1 MNDRKTGT
9 GYGNRGLSLD
19 FRWPR
24 SEADIKRVQS
34 ERKRIAV
41 ERALQSPFWKRRM
54 PSLDLARLDD
64 PDIWRRIPVLT
75 KEDLRQIPPERFH
88 DEFCI
93 APRTKAV
100 EYWRSGGATGR
111 PLFYPRS
118 AEDMVT
124 NIMAFERA
132 WALIGATAD
141 DCAHISFPLG
151 VHPVAHLYARAAIN
165 LGIGTVWCGA
175 GSNTPSET
183 QLELIGELKPTIWLG
198 MASYGLHLANLA
210 EVKGIDLSSST
221 VKKLL
226 VAAEPLSPVKRE
238 KLERAWGAEV
248 FDHFGMT
255 EAAIVSGEALGHHG
269 LHAFTDL
276 WYLEVLDERGAPVP
290 DGEVGSLVVTALWS
304 NTMTPF
310 LRWSSGDL
318 VSLSRGSAGAH
329 PWSIF
334 PVMRHARRTVGFFK
348 VRGVN
353 INHADL
359 EDAMFRDPAV
369 VDFRAEVY
377 NQGAN
382 DVLHLHVET
391 RTGAAER
398 IVEMMRRTFQV
409 TPEVTLL
416 ARGSIA
422 KDFEANVK
430 APRFVDKRG

>member
-1 MNDRKTGT
+1 M
-9 GYGNRGLSLD
+9 D
-19 FRWPR
+19 FRWPKSQAEIER
-24 SEADIKRVQS
+24 IHR

-41 ERALQSPFWKRRM
+41 ERALQSQFWQRRM
-54 PSLDLARLDD
+54 PAVDLERVHE
-64 PDIWRRIPVLT
+64 PEIWRRIPVLT
-75 KEDLRQIPPERFH
+75 KEALREIPAARFH

-93 APRTKAV
+93 APRTKVV

-118 AEDMVT
+118 AEDMAHNLLV
-124 NIMAFERA
+124 FERA

-175 GSNTPSET
+175 GTNTPSET
-183 QLELIGELKPTIWLG
+183 QLELIEQLKPTIWIG

-210 EVKGIDLSSST
+210 EVKGYDLARST

-226 VAAEPLSPVKRE
+226 VAAEPLSPVKRQ
-238 KLERAWGAEV
+238 KLERAWGAQV

-255 EAAIVSGEALGHHG
+255 EAALIVGETIAHDGMR
-269 LHAFTDL
+269 AFTDL
-276 WYLEVLDERGAPVP
+276 WYLEVLDERGEPVAP
-290 DGEVGSLVVTALWS
+290 GEVGSLVVTPLWS

-318 VSLSRGSAGAH
+318 VSLVPATGGND
-329 PWSIF
+329 PWSALPI
-334 PVMRHARRTVGFFK
+334 MRHARRTVGFFK

-353 INHADL
+353 INHSDL
-359 EDAMFRDPAV
+359 EDAMFRDADV

-377 NQGAN
+377 NAGGN

-391 RTGAAER
+391 RTGGAGQIAAMIRQAFE
-398 IVEMMRRTFQV
+398 VA
-409 TPEVTLL
+409 PEVTLL
-416 ARGSIA
+416 ARGTLA
-422 KDFEANVK
+422 REFEANVK

>member
-1 MNDRKTGT
+1 M
-9 GYGNRGLSLD
+9 
-19 FRWPR
+19 RWPSSAAEIAR
-24 SEADIKRVQS
+24 IQS
-34 ERKRIAV
+34 ERKRVAV

-54 PSLDLARLDD
+54 PSIDLARLDD
-64 PDIWRRIPVLT
+64 PDVWRRIPVLT

-93 APRTKAV
+93 APRTKVV

-175 GSNTPSET
+175 GTNTPSET
-183 QLELIGELKPTIWLG
+183 QLELIEQLKPTIWLG

-210 EVKGIDLSSST
+210 EVKGIDLSRST

-377 NQGAN
+377 NEGAN

-398 IVEMMRRTFQV
+398 IVDMMSRTFQV

-416 ARGSIA
+416 ARGTIA
-422 KDFEANVK
+422 KEFEANVK

>member
-1 MNDRKTGT
+1 VT
-9 GYGNRGLSLD
+9 D

-24 SEADIKRVQS
+24 SAADIARIQS
-34 ERKRIAV
+34 QRKRIAV
-41 ERALQSPFWKRRM
+41 ERALQSPFWKRRL
-54 PSLDLARLDD
+54 PALDLGRLDD
-64 PDIWRRIPVLT
+64 AEVWRRIPVLT
-75 KEDLRQIPPERFH
+75 KDALREIPPERFH

-93 APRTKAV
+93 APRTKVV

-175 GSNTPSET
+175 GTNTPSET
-183 QLELIGELKPTIWLG
+183 QLELIGELKPTIWIG

-210 EVKGIDLSSST
+210 EVRGIDLSKST
-221 VKKLL
+221 VNKLL

-276 WYLEVLDERGAPVP
+276 WYLEVLDDHGVPVRA
-290 DGEVGSLVVTALWS
+290 GEVGSLVVTALWS
-304 NTMTPF
+304 NSMTPF

-318 VSLSRGSAGAH
+318 VSLAPGGEGEH

-353 INHADL
+353 INHAEL

-398 IVEMMRRTFQV
+398 IVEMMRRTFQI

-416 ARGSIA
+416 ARGTIA

>member
-1 MNDRKTGT
+1 M
-9 GYGNRGLSLD
+9 
-19 FRWPR
+19 RWPA
-24 SEADIKRVQS
+24 SPESITKIQN
-34 ERKRIAV
+34 ERRRIAV
-41 ERALQSPFWKRRM
+41 ERALRSPFWKKRM
-54 PSLDLARLDD
+54 PQIDLDRVHQ
-64 PDIWRRIPVLT
+64 PEVWRRIPILT

-93 APRTKAV
+93 APRSEVV

-118 AEDMVT
+118 AEDMAT

-132 WALIGATAD
+132 WALIGAKRE

-165 LGIGTVWCGA
+165 LGIGTIWCGA
-175 GSNTPSET
+175 GTNTPSET
-183 QLELIGELKPTIWLG
+183 QLELIEHLKPTIWIG

-210 EVKGIDLSSST
+210 EVKGMDLSKST

-255 EAAIVSGEALGHHG
+255 EAAIVSGESVDHSG

-276 WYLEVLDERGAPVP
+276 WHLEVVNEAGDPVP

-318 VSLSRGSAGAH
+318 VSISPATGGNH
-329 PWSIF
+329 PWSLF

-359 EDAMFRDPAV
+359 EDAMFRDPEV

-377 NQGAN
+377 NRGAN

-391 RTGAAER
+391 RAGGAER
-398 IVEMMRRTFQV
+398 IAEMMRKTFQV
-409 TPEVTLL
+409 TPEITMLSRGTI
-416 ARGSIA
+416 AR
-422 KDFEANVK
+422 DFEANVK

>member
-1 MNDRKTGT
+1 
-9 GYGNRGLSLD
+9 
-19 FRWPR
+19 
-24 SEADIKRVQS
+24 
-34 ERKRIAV
+34 
-41 ERALQSPFWKRRM
+41 M
-54 PSLDLARLDD
+54 PKLDLERLDH
-64 PDIWRRIPVLT
+64 PEVWRKIPILT

-93 APRTKAV
+93 QPRTRVV

-118 AEDMVT
+118 AEDMQH
-124 NIMAFERA
+124 NMLIFERA

-175 GSNTPSET
+175 GTNTPSET
-183 QLELIGELKPTIWLG
+183 QLELIDHLKPTVWIG

-210 EVKGIDLSSST
+210 EVKGFNLKDSA
-221 VKKLL
+221 VKKII

-255 EAAIVSGEALGHHG
+255 EGALVSGEAVGHHG
-269 LHAFTDL
+269 LHAFADM
-276 WYLEVLDERGAPVP
+276 YFLEVIDDQSGEPVAE
-290 DGEVGSLVVTALWS
+290 GEVGSLIVTPLWS
-304 NTMTPF
+304 NSMTPF

-318 VSLSRGSAGAH
+318 VSLSSQGAGEG
-329 PWSIF
+329 PWSVY

-353 INHADL
+353 INHSDL
-359 EDAMFRDPAV
+359 EDTMFRDPDV

-377 NQGAN
+377 DLAAGN
-382 DVLHLHVET
+382 DVLHLHIET
-391 RTGAAER
+391 RTPAKDR
-398 IVEMMRRTFQV
+398 IVEIIRKTFQV
-409 TPEVTLL
+409 TPEITLL
-416 ARGSIA
+416 ERGTIARE
-422 KDFEANVK
+422 FEANIK
-430 APRFVDKRG
+430 APRFVDRRG

>member
-1 MNDRKTGT
+1 M
-9 GYGNRGLSLD
+9 D
-19 FRWPR
+19 FRWPKSQAEIER
-24 SEADIKRVQS
+24 IHR

-41 ERALQSPFWKRRM
+41 ERALQSQFWQRRM
-54 PSLDLARLDD
+54 PTVDLERVHE
-64 PDIWRRIPVLT
+64 PEIWRRIPVLT
-75 KEDLRQIPPERFH
+75 KEALREIPAARFH
-88 DEFCI
+88 DEVCL
-93 APRTKAV
+93 APRTKVV

-118 AEDMVT
+118 AEDMAHNLLV
-124 NIMAFERA
+124 FERA

-175 GSNTPSET
+175 GTNTPSET
-183 QLELIGELKPTIWLG
+183 QLELIEHLKPTIWIG

-210 EVKGIDLSSST
+210 EAKGIDLRASS
-221 VKKLL
+221 VKKLI
-226 VAAEPLSPVKRE
+226 VAAEPLSPVKRS
-238 KLERAWGAEV
+238 KLERAWDAEV

-255 EAAIVSGEALGHHG
+255 EAAIVSGEGLGHQG
-269 LHAFTDL
+269 MHAFTDL
-276 WYLEVLDERGAPVP
+276 WYLEVLDERGEPVKE
-290 DGEVGSLVVTALWS
+290 GEVGSLVVTALWS
-304 NTMTPF
+304 NSMTPF

-318 VSLSRGSAGAH
+318 VSMEPSRGGPHS
-329 PWSIF
+329 WSVY
-334 PVMRHARRTVGFFK
+334 PLMRHARRTVGFFK

-359 EDAMFRDPAV
+359 EDAMFKDPEV

-377 NQGAN
+377 DGKDGN

-391 RTGAAER
+391 RSGAKEHVVQT
-398 IVEMMRRTFQV
+398 IHQVFQV

-416 ARGSIA
+416 ERGSIA
-422 KDFEANVK
+422 REFEANIK

>member
-1 MNDRKTGT
+1 VT
-9 GYGNRGLSLD
+9 D

-24 SEADIKRVQS
+24 SEPEIQRIQS

-41 ERALQSPFWKRRM
+41 ERALQSPFWKRRL
-54 PSLDLARLDD
+54 PSIDLARLDE
-64 PDIWRRIPVLT
+64 PEVWRRIPVLT

-93 APRTKAV
+93 APRTKVV

-175 GSNTPSET
+175 GTNTPSET
-183 QLELIGELKPTIWLG
+183 QLELVEQLKPTIWIG

-210 EVKGIDLSSST
+210 EGKGIDLSRST

-255 EAAIVSGEALGHHG
+255 EAAIVSGEGLGHQG

-276 WYLEVLDERGAPVP
+276 WYLEVLDDRGEPVP

-304 NTMTPF
+304 NSMTPF

-318 VSLSRGSAGAH
+318 VSLAPGSGGSH

-398 IVEMMRRTFQV
+398 IVDMMRKTFQI

-416 ARGSIA
+416 ARGTIA

>member
-1 MNDRKTGT
+1 M
-9 GYGNRGLSLD
+9 D
-19 FRWPR
+19 FRWPKSQAEIER
-24 SEADIKRVQS
+24 IHR

-41 ERALQSPFWKRRM
+41 ERALQSQFWQRRM
-54 PSLDLARLDD
+54 PTVDLERVHE
-64 PDIWRRIPVLT
+64 PEIWRRIPVLT
-75 KEDLRQIPPERFH
+75 KEALREIPAARFH

-93 APRTKAV
+93 APRTKVV

-118 AEDMVT
+118 AEDMAHNLLV
-124 NIMAFERA
+124 FERA

-175 GSNTPSET
+175 GTNTPSET
-183 QLELIGELKPTIWLG
+183 QLELIEQLKPTIWIG

-210 EVKGIDLSSST
+210 EVKGYDLAHST

-226 VAAEPLSPVKRE
+226 VAAEPLSPVKRQ
-238 KLERAWGAEV
+238 KLERAWGAQV

-255 EAAIVSGEALGHHG
+255 EAALIAGETIAHDGMR
-269 LHAFTDL
+269 AFTDL
-276 WYLEVLDERGAPVP
+276 WYLEVLDERGEPVAP
-290 DGEVGSLVVTALWS
+290 GEVGSLVVTPLWS

-318 VSLSRGSAGAH
+318 VSLVPATGGND
-329 PWSIF
+329 PWSALPI
-334 PVMRHARRTVGFFK
+334 MRHARRTVGFFK

-353 INHADL
+353 INHSDL
-359 EDAMFRDPAV
+359 EDAMFRDADV

-377 NQGAN
+377 NAGGN

-391 RTGAAER
+391 RTGGAGQIAAMIRQAFE
-398 IVEMMRRTFQV
+398 VA
-409 TPEVTLL
+409 PEVTLL
-416 ARGSIA
+416 ARGTLA
-422 KDFEANVK
+422 REFEANVK

>member
-1 MNDRKTGT
+1 MK
-9 GYGNRGLSLD
+9 
-19 FRWPR
+19 WPG
-24 SEADIKRVQS
+24 SAAEIAHIQS

-41 ERALQSPFWKRRM
+41 ERAMQSPFWKRRM

-64 PDIWRRIPVLT
+64 PDVWRRIPVLT

-93 APRTKAV
+93 APRTKVV

-175 GSNTPSET
+175 GTNTPSET
-183 QLELIGELKPTIWLG
+183 QLELIEQLKPTIWIG

-210 EVKGIDLSSST
+210 EVKGFDLNSSSVT
-221 VKKLL
+221 KLL

-255 EAAIVSGEALGHHG
+255 EAAIVSGEALGHQG

-276 WYLEVLDERGAPVP
+276 WYLEVLDDRGDPVP
-290 DGEVGSLVVTALWS
+290 DGETGSLVVTALWS

-318 VSLSRGSAGAH
+318 VSLSPSSGGQH
-329 PWSIF
+329 PWSVF

-398 IVEMMRRTFQV
+398 IVDMMRRHFQV

-416 ARGSIA
+416 ERGTIA
-422 KDFEANVK
+422 KEFEANVK

>member
-1 MNDRKTGT
+1 M
-9 GYGNRGLSLD
+9 D
-19 FRWPR
+19 FRWPQ
-24 SEADIKRVQS
+24 STTDIERIQRTRKRV
-34 ERKRIAV
+34 AV
-41 ERALQSPFWKRRM
+41 ERALRSPFLRKRM
-54 PSLDLARLDD
+54 PKLDLDRIDD
-64 PDIWRRIPVLT
+64 PEVWRKIPVLT
-75 KEDLRQIPPERFH
+75 KEDLRQIPPQRFH

-93 APRTKAV
+93 QPRTRVV

-118 AEDMVT
+118 AEDMQH
-124 NIMAFERA
+124 NLLIFERA

-175 GSNTPSET
+175 GTNTPSET
-183 QLELIGELKPTIWLG
+183 QLELIDHLKPTVWIG

-210 EVKGIDLSSST
+210 EAKGFNLKDSS
-221 VKKLL
+221 VKKII

-255 EAAIVSGEALGHHG
+255 EGALVSGEALGHHG
-269 LHAFTDL
+269 LHAFADM
-276 WYLEVLDERGAPVP
+276 YFLEVIDDKTGAPVA
-290 DGEVGSLVVTALWS
+290 DGEVGSLIVTPLWS
-304 NTMTPF
+304 NSMTPF

-318 VSLSRGSAGAH
+318 VSLSSQGEGDG
-329 PWSIF
+329 PWSVY

-353 INHADL
+353 INHSDL
-359 EDAMFRDPAV
+359 EDAMFRDPEV
-369 VDFRAEVY
+369 VDFRAELL
-377 NQGAN
+377 NEGNN
-382 DVLHLHVET
+382 DVLHLHVEMRAQAT
-391 RTGAAER
+391 ER
-398 IVEMMRRTFQV
+398 VIDAIKKTFQV
-409 TPEVTLL
+409 TPRVTLL
-416 ARGSIA
+416 ERGTIARE
-422 KDFEANVK
+422 FEANIK

>member
-1 MNDRKTGT
+1 M
-9 GYGNRGLSLD
+9 D

-24 SEADIKRVQS
+24 SQAAIDAIQR
-34 ERKRIAV
+34 ERRRIAV
-41 ERALQSPFWKRRM
+41 ERALQSPFWKKRM
-54 PSLDLARLDD
+54 PKLDLDRVHE
-64 PDIWRRIPVLT
+64 PEVWRRIPVLT
-75 KEDLRQIPPERFH
+75 KDALREIPADRFH

-93 APRTKAV
+93 APRTHVV
-100 EYWRSGGATGR
+100 EYWRSGGTTGR

-118 AEDMVT
+118 GEDMEA
-124 NIMAFERA
+124 NLMAFERA
-132 WALIGATAD
+132 WALVGATAD

-175 GSNTPSET
+175 GNNTASDA
-183 QLELIGELKPTIWLG
+183 QLELIEQLKPTMWIG

-210 EVKGIDLSSST
+210 ETKGIDLSRST

-238 KLERAWGAEV
+238 KLERAWGAQV

-255 EAAIVSGEALGHHG
+255 EAAIVSGEGLDHSG

-276 WYLEVLDERGAPVP
+276 WHLEVLDDKGEPVP
-290 DGEVGSLVVTALWS
+290 EGEVGSLVVTALWS

-318 VSLSRGSAGAH
+318 VSMSPSSGGSH
-329 PWSIF
+329 PWSVF
-334 PVMRHARRTVGFFK
+334 PIMRHARRTVGFFK

-353 INHADL
+353 INHAEL
-359 EDAMFRDPAV
+359 EDAMFRDEAV
-369 VDFRAEVY
+369 VDFRAEVT
-377 NQGAN
+377 NVGDN

-391 RTGAAER
+391 RSGGPER
-398 IVEMMRRTFQV
+398 IVDLVRRTFQV
-409 TPEVTLL
+409 TPQVSLL
-416 ARGSIA
+416 PRGTIA
-422 KDFEANVK
+422 KEFEANVK